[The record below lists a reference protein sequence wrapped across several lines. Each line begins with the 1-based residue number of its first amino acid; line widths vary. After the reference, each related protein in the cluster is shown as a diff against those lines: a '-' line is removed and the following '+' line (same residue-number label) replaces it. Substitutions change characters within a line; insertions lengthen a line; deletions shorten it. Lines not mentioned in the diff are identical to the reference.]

1 MGKPAP
7 GERKVS
13 TWSRS
18 VMMVRWRTGPTA
30 GLASHGAYSHDG
42 VCEDEY
48 KRTNCL
54 FPPGRI
60 VGLNRDKFMSSNIQE
75 ELRVELLLVY
85 TKRNQLRSLEHLVR
99 MLSGDL
105 PGEVSWRDV
114 AIADRPDMTC
124 LSGLY
129 FTSVLKQDRQADLLQ
144 LLPL

>member
-1 MGKPAP
+1 
-7 GERKVS
+7 
-13 TWSRS
+13 
-18 VMMVRWRTGPTA
+18 
-30 GLASHGAYSHDG
+30 
-42 VCEDEY
+42 
-48 KRTNCL
+48 
-54 FPPGRI
+54 
-60 VGLNRDKFMSSNIQE
+60 MSSNIQE

-105 PGEVSWRDV
+105 LGEVSWRDV

-144 LLPL
+144 MLPL